1 MKILQILKYFIY
13 DLKIIYGFI
22 SNIFY
27 ETLMINVLEFNLDD
41 KIKSDIV
48 KTLNEYKRKYES
60 LDTNYF
66 EFFNVGRK
74 SCKKYGISADSLMQL
89 CFQVNFKYFQI

>member
-1 MKILQILKYFIY
+1 M
-13 DLKIIYGFI
+13 II
-22 SNIFY
+22 
-27 ETLMINVLEFNLDD
+27 VLEFYLDN
-41 KIKSDIV
+41 KIKSDII
-48 KTLNEYKRKYES
+48 KTMNEYKSKYES

-89 CFQVNFKYFQI
+89 CFQVNVKKS